1 MTDHSNDSRGSRPFR
16 DARDARDARG
26 PRTPRDAR
34 DSRDSRDS
42 RGARPPRDARDA
54 RGRDDAPVRRPLRET
69 VCEIDR
75 DILRLLLRRHNIL
88 ARMRGEKS
96 HLDSAEEKL
105 LRESWE
111 GAVARI
117 SRDARLSGHFFSLM
131 QEVEFLPRPAGD
143 RPAESAEGQD
153 SAEGH
158 AGEGPAAQEGPDKR
172 TAFNLAPPAKPV
184 RLRMPAPLACRSTP
198 VVPHRPRQMV
208 ANVCDIRKRRANR
221 NACKNCWR
229 RVVSV
234 PVGRWKN

>member
-16 DARDARDARG
+16 DARDARDSRG

-42 RGARPPRDARDA
+42 RGPRPPRDARDA

-117 SRDARLSGHFFSLM
+117 SRDARLSGHFF
-131 QEVEFLPRPAGD
+131 P
-143 RPAESAEGQD
+143 
-153 SAEGH
+153 
-158 AGEGPAAQEGPDKR
+158 
-172 TAFNLAPPAKPV
+172 
-184 RLRMPAPLACRSTP
+184 
-198 VVPHRPRQMV
+198 
-208 ANVCDIRKRRANR
+208 
-221 NACKNCWR
+221 
-229 RVVSV
+229 
-234 PVGRWKN
+234 

>member
-42 RGARPPRDARDA
+42 RGARPPRDSRDARDA

-143 RPAESAEGQD
+143 RPSETGDPYFGAGRSRRLARQD
-153 SAEGH
+153 VNCLQTLLVVYAL
-158 AGEGPAAQEGPDKR
+158 QEG
-172 TAFNLAPPAKPV
+172 
-184 RLRMPAPLACRSTP
+184 
-198 VVPHRPRQMV
+198 
-208 ANVCDIRKRRANR
+208 
-221 NACKNCWR
+221 
-229 RVVSV
+229 
-234 PVGRWKN
+234 

>member
-16 DARDARDARG
+16 DARDSRG

-34 DSRDSRDS
+34 DA
-42 RGARPPRDARDA
+42 RGPRPPRDARDSRDA

-88 ARMRGEKS
+88 ARMRGDKS
-96 HLDSAEEKL
+96 HLDSAEEKM

-131 QEVEFLPRPAGD
+131 QEVEFLPRPAGE

-153 SAEGH
+153 SADGR

-172 TAFNLAPPAKPV
+172 TAFNLAPPSKPV
-184 RLRMPAPLACRSTP
+184 RLRMPAPLACRST
-198 VVPHRPRQMV
+198 
-208 ANVCDIRKRRANR
+208 RAWLMLAAATGQPTR
-221 NACKNCWR
+221 VSPCLMNAKI
-229 RVVSV
+229 
-234 PVGRWKN
+234 